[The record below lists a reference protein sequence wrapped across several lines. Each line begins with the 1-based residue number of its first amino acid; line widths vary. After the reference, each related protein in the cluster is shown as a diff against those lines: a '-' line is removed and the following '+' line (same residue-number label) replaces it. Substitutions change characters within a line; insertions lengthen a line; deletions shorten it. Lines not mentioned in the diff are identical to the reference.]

1 MSIGWVSRD
10 EARQSGEILAS
21 AVLTVDDLP
30 VSIVH

>member
-1 MSIGWVSRD
+1 VIRD
-10 EARQSGEILAS
+10 EARQAGELLAS